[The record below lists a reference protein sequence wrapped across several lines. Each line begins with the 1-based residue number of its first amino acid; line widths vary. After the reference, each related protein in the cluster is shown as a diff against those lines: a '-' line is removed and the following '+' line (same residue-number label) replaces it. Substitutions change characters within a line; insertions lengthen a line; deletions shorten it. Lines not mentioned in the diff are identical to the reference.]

1 MRTMLKPA
9 LAIWLAKAVPRSPV
23 GPVMAEGGEKRE
35 ANGELGR
42 REGARK
48 ERREELRERER
59 ERGGEKKDTNLP
71 KLPFR
76 LRSS

>member
-1 MRTMLKPA
+1 
-9 LAIWLAKAVPRSPV
+9 
-23 GPVMAEGGEKRE
+23 MAEGGEKRE